1 MIKTLYKTI
10 DGDRRV
16 IHGHL
21 TKYEVAALRKEGWR
35 EQQPQTNKNGIPVRE
50 LKGAI

>member
-1 MIKTLYKTI
+1 MLRTLYRTI
-10 DGDRRV
+10 DGERRI

-21 TKYEVAALRKEGWR
+21 TKHEVAALRREGWR
-35 EQQPQTNKNGIPVRE
+35 EQQPQINKNGIPVRK